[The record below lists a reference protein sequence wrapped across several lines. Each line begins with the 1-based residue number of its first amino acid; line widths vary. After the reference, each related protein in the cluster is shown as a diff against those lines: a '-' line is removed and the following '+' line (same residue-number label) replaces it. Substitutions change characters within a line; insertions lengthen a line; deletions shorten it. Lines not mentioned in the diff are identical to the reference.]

1 MLNYQKTQSEYAA
14 SNYTQLNDYRFGRH
28 IGQGAYATVK
38 LATHKLTGAV
48 LAIKV
53 YEKFRLVDLYKKKG
67 VCKEINV
74 LKRLNA
80 HQNIIKLYDVIDT
93 PK

>member
-1 MLNYQKTQSEYAA
+1 
-14 SNYTQLNDYRFGRH
+14 
-28 IGQGAYATVK
+28 
-38 LATHKLTGAV
+38 LTGAV